1 MQSTDIIVR
10 FMKSR
15 IQLRYLQL
23 VYCVLQDLVA
33 FSEKH
38 EIQLLT
44 HADPK
49 GSCTC
54 IIVNE
59 QKVNVILVNKK
70 HSENFKSHR
79 VL

>member
-1 MQSTDIIVR
+1 MQSSDIIVC

-15 IQLRYLQL
+15 FQLRYSQW

-49 GSCTC
+49 GTCTC
-54 IIVNE
+54 MIV
-59 QKVNVILVNKK
+59 VNKV
-70 HSENFKSHR
+70 HSENFKYHR